1 MPKVQEGTFMN
12 QLRDENEEIQK
23 LKRQI
28 LAKERIIENQR
39 EQIKHLFMNKETA
52 HLDYINE
59 NQEDN
64 YRKQYEYIISYY
76 KEFNNEFNSL
86 KNIRLYLNS
95 LLRNVEDIIYRL
107 DPQGCICYVND
118 KVLQY
123 GYEKDELM
131 GMNILE
137 LIHPDDRDSVK
148 YNVRERRT
156 GERRTKSVELRF
168 LTREQRLRL
177 ARTGKLN
184 GEEYRHCTLSA
195 EGIYRNDLPSGQN
208 FLGTN
213 GVLKDVTTHKAT
225 EWKLNKLHSVIQRV
239 DESVI
244 ITDPEGNVEY
254 VNPAFEKNSGYKL
267 DEVKGQKCSFLKS
280 GMHTQ
285 SFYDELWRTLRSGRE
300 WSGSFIN
307 QRKDGSRYSE
317 ATTIFPIYDQK
328 SRIINYIAVKRDH
341 SNEAELQAHL
351 RQAQKMEAVGQLA
364 GGIAH
369 DFNNILTVIN
379 GYAELMQKK
388 IDKKDPYY
396 EYASQI
402 FDGGQRAKELIQQ
415 LLAFSRK
422 EIINTKVFS
431 LNDLITELNK
441 MLRRLIGEHIQL
453 KTVLKDNLPPIEA
466 DPGQI
471 QQILVN
477 LVVNARD
484 AINQEKDKGDHRIIT
499 IETDM
504 VELDLKYVEHHA
516 GSHTGRHVVFA
527 VSDTGIGMSEEVREK
542 IFEPFFTTKE
552 VNRGTGLGLSTVY
565 GIVKQNN
572 GCIYVYSEPGMG
584 STFKIYWPASIR
596 QDTEQLDTSKNEEI
610 QGGTESV
617 LIVED
622 DDTVRRF
629 TVSSLSDLGYKV
641 FEASDG
647 TTAIRMIRQGE
658 LKIDLLITDA
668 VMPRMSGQ
676 QLAEKIIELFPGIK
690 VLYTSGYTDNHI
702 IHKGHLKQGVN
713 FIQKPYTGKGLAI
726 KVREALDKGD

>member
-177 ARTGKLN
+177 AQTGKLN

-213 GVLKDVTTHKAT
+213 GVLKDVTTHKVT

-244 ITDPEGNVEY
+244 ITDPEGNIEY
-254 VNPAFEKNSGYKL
+254 VNPAFEKNSGYQL

-317 ATTIFPIYDQK
+317 ATTIFPIYDQR
-328 SRIINYIAVKRDH
+328 SRIINFIAVKRDH
-341 SNEAELQAHL
+341 SNEDELQAHL

-431 LNDLITELNK
+431 INDLITELNK

-453 KTVLKDNLPPIEA
+453 KTVLKENLPPIEA

-484 AINQEKDKGDHRIIT
+484 AINQETDKDDHRIIT
-499 IETDM
+499 IETDT

-584 STFKIYWPASIR
+584 STFKIYWPASIKE
-596 QDTEQLDTSKNEEI
+596 DAEQLDTAKSKEVH
-610 QGGTESV
+610 GGTESV

-629 TVSSLSDLGYKV
+629 TVSSLSDHGYKV

-647 TTAIRMIRQGE
+647 TTAIRMIRQGA

-668 VMPRMSGQ
+668 IMPRMSGQ
-676 QLAEKIIELFPGIK
+676 QLAEKITELFPGIK

-713 FIQKPYTGKGLAI
+713 FIQKPYTGQSLAI
-726 KVREALDKGD
+726 KVREALDKEK